1 MLFRL
6 LFKVSQ
12 NYFRAAHWNIL
23 WGTKNGYSIGAKNP
37 FWNHYFFKEC
47 NCQLLKINGCWSRN
61 ISYIWWNL
69 FKTSLYP
76 WLLTHNAVKATIYL
90 QPQPCAGVL
99 VEHDQTEIATFVLLC
114 FFSFFSF
121 SSLPN
126 YITWCVTGVFPQ
138 SSFLDSE
145 ANGRCSLKAKEKE
158 TKLNPIRGMT
168 EHSCGLMIS
177 PPHPC
182 QNPGRAEWFESHRL
196 PRWLLSATCVH
207 HRPRRARVMLL
218 WREPSFPWWMGR

>member
-1 MLFRL
+1 MVIALVRKTLF
-6 LFKVSQ
+6 
-12 NYFRAAHWNIL
+12 
-23 WGTKNGYSIGAKNP
+23 GTII
-37 FWNHYFFKEC
+37 FFKEC
-47 NCQLLKINGCWSRN
+47 NCQLLKKNGCWSRN

-99 VEHDQTEIATFVLLC
+99 VEHERTEIATFVLLC
-114 FFSFFSF
+114 LLFFFHFFF
-121 SSLPN
+121 SLPN
-126 YITWCVTGVFPQ
+126 YIMWCVTGVFPQ
-138 SSFLDSE
+138 SSFLDS
-145 ANGRCSLKAKEKE
+145 KAKVKE

-196 PRWLLSATCVH
+196 PLWLLSATCVH
-207 HRPRRARVMLL
+207 HRPRRARVLL
-218 WREPSFPWWMGR
+218 WREPCFPWWMGR

>member
-1 MLFRL
+1 MLIQEHILYLVKPIQDQFVPMTPYSQCSKSHYLSSATTLCRCVGWTWPNRDCYICFA
-6 LFKVSQ
+6 LFC
-12 NYFRAAHWNIL
+12 FCFL
-23 WGTKNGYSIGAKNP
+23 
-37 FWNHYFFKEC
+37 FF
-47 NCQLLKINGCWSRN
+47 
-61 ISYIWWNL
+61 
-69 FKTSLYP
+69 
-76 WLLTHNAVKATIYL
+76 
-90 QPQPCAGVL
+90 
-99 VEHDQTEIATFVLLC
+99 
-114 FFSFFSF
+114 
-121 SSLPN
+121 SLPN
-126 YITWCVTGVFPQ
+126 YIMWCVTGVFPQ
-138 SSFLDSE
+138 STFLDSE